1 MNLLDR
7 IEDMLTTMGRAISR
21 SNARPSGM
29 NENTRTSESKSLG
42 HTSKL
47 SPGKKLLSL
56 DSQSDC
62 REIQST
68 WLEVS
73 IASESITAWEN
84 RPPSRKRIKLM
95 LLCPVMAENHQV

>member
-7 IEDMLTTMGRAISR
+7 IEDMLTTMGKAISR

-47 SPGKKLLSL
+47 SPSKSHFPWTHK
-56 DSQSDC
+56 
-62 REIQST
+62 
-68 WLEVS
+68 V
-73 IASESITAWEN
+73 TAVKYKA
-84 RPPSRKRIKLM
+84 PGLK
-95 LLCPVMAENHQV
+95 